1 MNRGKVLELWQSK
14 ASGGA
19 SVKGGPKGPD
29 FVVVSNA
36 DKLAVK
42 AAHPI
47 AALLPIGDANLLS
60 QTAAK
65 ERVWGPI
72 PVIAGVCA
80 TDPLRM
86 MDNFLQDMKATGVV
100 GVQNLPSVGLIDG
113 SFRKTIEDLKLG
125 YDREI
130 EMIGLAAKH
139 DLLTAALAFGPEDA
153 RKMAEAG
160 ADVVVV
166 HPGLAPGK
174 DLARAVSDCAAAAR
188 EARPEVLVFGYGAAG
203 EVKGLDGIQSE

>member
-1 MNRGKVLELWQSK
+1 MKRGKILELWRQK
-14 ASGGA
+14 SGSGTP
-19 SVKGGPKGPD
+19 VKGGPQGPD

-36 DKLAVK
+36 DKLNVK
-42 AAHPI
+42 TGLPVAAF
-47 AALLPIGDANLLS
+47 LPIGDANALS
-60 QTAAK
+60 QEAAK

-86 MDNFLQDMKATGVV
+86 MDNFLLDMKSTGVA
-100 GVQNLPSVGLIDG
+100 GVQNTPSVGLVDG
-113 SFRKTIEDLKLG
+113 SFRKTLEDTRMG

-139 DLLTAALAFGPEDA
+139 DLLTTALVFSPEQA

-160 ADVVVV
+160 ADAVVV
-166 HPGLAPGK
+166 HPGFDPGK
-174 DLARAVSDCAAAAR
+174 DLARNVSSCAAAAR
-188 EARPEVLVFGYGAAG
+188 EARKDVLVFGYGAAG
-203 EVKGLDGIQSE
+203 EVRGIDGIQSE